1 LTKLNLAVALTLSLC
16 AAPAMAQT
24 SPNRSNASAV
34 IQAGRYKVDPDH
46 TQVVWSVDHLGFS
59 RLYGMVGGM
68 SGTLTL
74 DPAHLTAAEL
84 QVNIQLSSL
93 MVTSAELATHLQTAD
108 FFDVTKF
115 PNARYVSRT
124 IAVQGEEAT
133 ITGDL
138 TLRGQ
143 TRPVVL
149 HARFYGAGT
158 DPMTQAQTVGFSAK
172 AQIKR
177 SDFGLGFGAPLVS
190 DMVDLEITAAFAKT
204 PG

>member
-1 LTKLNLAVALTLSLC
+1 
-16 AAPAMAQT
+16 M
-24 SPNRSNASAV
+24 
-34 IQAGRYKVDPDH
+34 DPDH

-74 DPAHLTAAEL
+74 DPARPSAAGL
-84 QVNIQLSSL
+84 QVDIQLSSL

-108 FFDVTKF
+108 FFDVTRF

-138 TLRGQ
+138 TLHGVTQ
-143 TRPVVL
+143 PVVL

-158 DPMTQAQTVGFSAK
+158 DPMTQAQIVGFSAK
-172 AQIKR
+172 AQMKR
-177 SDFGLGFGAPLVS
+177 SNFGLGFGAPLVS
-190 DMVDLEITAAFAKT
+190 DMVDLEITAAFAKA